1 MQEVEKLYFF
11 DTKKKK
17 VMPYALLSLEV
28 ENFRGIKHLKID
40 GIPADTKWIFLTGE
54 NGFGKTSILQKIAHS
69 LLNNGAGYLS
79 VLEREAIF
87 KTIIIQD
94 NILYIKD
101 KSKKWWGNS
110 RPYDPLYEIREFH
123 FNFNKDEVVFNR
135 TPYFIKTLPP
145 FYTSCYGSSRL
156 DITAAANDD
165 ALNQQ
170 NPLDNLFG
178 KPNSY
183 LLNIN
188 HTLKEA
194 FAYNKDRFEQIL
206 EFFKAILPNLADI
219 KIEVNNGEPEVV
231 YLEQD
236 ETGHGYNPIS
246 FSQLAAGY
254 RNILAMFG
262 DMIIRL
268 QKLQPEVKSISDL
281 KGIVI
286 IDEIEL
292 HLHPKY
298 QKWLPSKLSELF
310 PNIQF
315 IVSTHSPIPLLGAPK
330 ESVFLKVNRNEEQ
343 GITVERIDID
353 IAGLNPNMVLTSP
366 VFGFDDIFSSS
377 KDKNTV
383 IRKEDVYNDAL
394 FYKKLDE
401 RLDEHVGSEREQE
414 LVKLMRPTAQ
424 K

>member
-1 MQEVEKLYFF
+1 MQEIEKLYFF

-17 VMPYALLSLEV
+17 IMPYALLSLEV

-54 NGFGKTSILQKIAHS
+54 NGFGKTSILQSTILGLSLTRSLESMRYWVDDILIISKYLENSTIFLNKIQKNSIHTKKFSHS
-69 LLNNGAGYLS
+69 LWHG
-79 VLEREAIF
+79 E
-87 KTIIIQD
+87 
-94 NILYIKD
+94 
-101 KSKKWWGNS
+101 
-110 RPYDPLYEIREFH
+110 
-123 FNFNKDEVVFNR
+123 NKLF
-135 TPYFIKTLPP
+135 FA
-145 FYTSCYGSSRL
+145 CYGSSRL
-156 DITAAANDD
+156 DITAASNDD

-206 EFFKAILPNLADI
+206 EFFKAVLPNLADI

-268 QKLQPEVKSISDL
+268 QKLQPEVKSIRDL

>member
-54 NGFGKTSILQKIAHS
+54 NGFGKTSILQQIAYVI
-69 LLNNGAGYLS
+69 LNNSAVYIGF
-79 VLEREAIF
+79 EKEFIF

-94 NILYIKD
+94 VIPYLKG
-101 KSKKWWGNS
+101 KSKYWWGNTK
-110 RPYDPLYEIREFH
+110 PYYPFFEITKLSFDYDNDFITLNPPH
-123 FNFNKDEVVFNR
+123 FFV
-135 TPYFIKTLPP
+135 KTMSP
-145 FYTSCYGSSRL
+145 FFLSCYGSSRL
-156 DITAAANDD
+156 DVTAAANDD

-170 NPLDNLFG
+170 NPLDNIFG
-178 KPNSY
+178 KPNSF

-194 FAYNKDRFEQIL
+194 YAYNRDRFEQIL

-219 KIEVNNGEPEVV
+219 KVEVNNGEPEVV

-236 ETGHGYNPIS
+236 ETGHGYNPIN

-315 IVSTHSPIPLLGAPK
+315 IVSTHSPIPLLGGSK
-330 ESVFLKVNRNEEQ
+330 RV
-343 GITVERIDID
+343 
-353 IAGLNPNMVLTSP
+353 
-366 VFGFDDIFSSS
+366 GF
-377 KDKNTV
+377 
-383 IRKEDVYNDAL
+383 
-394 FYKKLDE
+394 
-401 RLDEHVGSEREQE
+401 SEG
-414 LVKLMRPTAQ
+414 
-424 K
+424 

>member
-17 VMPYALLSLEV
+17 IMPYALLSLEV

-54 NGFGKTSILQKIAHS
+54 NGFGKTSILQQIAYS
-69 LLNNGAGYLS
+69 ILNNSAGYLAS
-79 VLEREAIF
+79 ERAFYF
-87 KTIIIQD
+87 KSIIICD
-94 NILYIKD
+94 EVPFI
-101 KSKKWWGNS
+101 KSKSKNWWGNTK
-110 RPYDPLYEIREFH
+110 PYNPLYEIRKLTFEFE
-123 FNFNKDEVVFNR
+123 NSRLMLNP
-135 TPYFIKTLPP
+135 PYFFVKMM
-145 FYTSCYGSSRL
+145 TSFFSAFYGSSRL
-156 DITAAANDD
+156 DITAATNDD
-165 ALNQQ
+165 AIRQQ

-194 FAYNKDRFEQIL
+194 YAYNKDRFEQIL

-219 KIEVNNGEPEVV
+219 KVEVNNGEAEVV
-231 YLEQD
+231 YYEQD

-268 QKLQPEVKSISDL
+268 QKLQPEVKSIIDL

-315 IVSTHSPIPLLGAPK
+315 IVSTHSPIPLLGAPR

-414 LVKLMRPTAQ
+414 LMKLMQPTAQ

>member
-17 VMPYALLSLEV
+17 VMPYTLLSLEV

-54 NGFGKTSILQKIAHS
+54 NGFGKTSILQSIGSSLIRNYDDKEEKSINTLLSIEGFLLKISTNSNVYNFATSENFPKEKLNEYQNNS
-69 LLNNGAGYLS
+69 LF
-79 VLEREAIF
+79 V
-87 KTIIIQD
+87 
-94 NILYIKD
+94 
-101 KSKKWWGNS
+101 
-110 RPYDPLYEIREFH
+110 
-123 FNFNKDEVVFNR
+123 
-135 TPYFIKTLPP
+135 TL
-145 FYTSCYGSSRL
+145 YGSSRL
-156 DITAAANDD
+156 DITAASNEEAIR
-165 ALNQQ
+165 QQ
-170 NPLDNLFG
+170 NSLDNLFG

-194 FAYNKDRFEQIL
+194 YAYNRDRFEQIL

-231 YLEQD
+231 YFEKD

-315 IVSTHSPIPLLGAPK
+315 IVSTHSPIPLLGAPR

-353 IAGLNPNMVLTSP
+353 IAGLNPNLILTSP
-366 VFGFDDIFSSS
+366 VFGFNDIFSNNQ
-377 KDKNTV
+377 DKKTV
-383 IRKEDVYNDAL
+383 IRKEDVYNDVL

-401 RLDEHVGSEREQE
+401 RLNEQIGSDREQE
-414 LVKLMRPTAQ
+414 LLKLM

>member
-1 MQEVEKLYFF
+1 MQEIEKLYFF

-54 NGFGKTSILQKIAHS
+54 NGFGKTSILQQIAYEI
-69 LLNNGAGYLS
+69 LNNSAGYTGF
-79 VLEREAIF
+79 EREFIF
-87 KTIIIQD
+87 RTVIIQD
-94 NILYIKD
+94 GIPYIKS
-101 KSKKWWGNS
+101 KSKNWWGNTK
-110 RPYDPLYEIREFH
+110 PYYPFFEIRKMTFDYDKGRVLINPPH
-123 FNFNKDEVVFNR
+123 FFV
-135 TPYFIKTLPP
+135 KTMST
-145 FYTSCYGSSRL
+145 FFTSCYGSSRL
-156 DITAAANDD
+156 DITAASNDD
-165 ALNQQ
+165 AIKQQ

-194 FAYNKDRFEQIL
+194 YAYNKDRFEQIL

-219 KIEVNNGEPEVV
+219 KVEVNNGEAEVV

-330 ESVFLKVNRNEEQ
+330 ESIFLKVNRNEEQ

-353 IAGLNPNMVLTSP
+353 ISGLNPNLILTSP
-366 VFGFDDIFSSS
+366 VFGFNDIFSSVQ
-377 KDKNTV
+377 DKKTV
-383 IRKEDVYNDAL
+383 VRKEDVYNDVL

-401 RLDEHVGSEREQE
+401 RLNEQIGSEREQE
-414 LVKLMRPTAQ
+414 LLKLM